1 MLTNTFGK
9 EVQATLLPSHSKDI
23 YLKKIH
29 NSASTF
35 GQPCFLSLLRH
46 ILTNDDLQSAMW
58 KVHICAMC
66 NLQYEMY
73 NVQCTKCNLQCG
85 RLGGVDY

>member
-1 MLTNTFGK
+1 MLTNTFEK

-35 GQPCFLSLLRH
+35 GQPCFLSLLRY
-46 ILTNDDLQSAMW
+46 ILTNDNLFLKYIQKVKFYPGADNFTQAVNGFAWKDLIQ
-58 KVHICAMC
+58 
-66 NLQYEMY
+66 
-73 NVQCTKCNLQCG
+73 
-85 RLGGVDY
+85 R